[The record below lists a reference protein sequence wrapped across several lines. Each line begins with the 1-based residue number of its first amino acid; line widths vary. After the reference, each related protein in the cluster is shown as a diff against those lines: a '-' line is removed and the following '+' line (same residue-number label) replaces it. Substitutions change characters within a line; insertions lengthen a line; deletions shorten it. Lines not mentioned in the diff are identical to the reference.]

1 MQNDNVGPRPWL
13 TSYRSG
19 VPADII
25 PDFSDMLTLFE
36 STVRSVGDATALAYF
51 DGEVS
56 FTDLDRLS
64 DTLAVHL
71 LANGFIAGDRLA
83 VYLQNDPGF
92 VIGLLAAWKAGGAA
106 VVMNPMYRLRE
117 VKYLLADSGA
127 AFLLCEEGL
136 YTEVVVPI
144 LDSGDTRLRHV
155 VVSSPR
161 DHQQRNDTRVLP
173 PAVDVPGVPRLVEIT
188 AETHTLTE
196 THRPQPED
204 LAVLMYTSGTTGKP
218 KGAMI
223 PHRSLAFSSQTYRDW
238 IGLGASDRILGVAPL
253 FHITGLV
260 GHVGVGL
267 LTGGAVIL
275 GHRFHPDIVLDSIR
289 EHRPTFTVGSITVFN
304 NLSNRE
310 DITPDDFASFRA
322 VFSGGAPI
330 PPSLRD
336 FVRERT
342 GVLIHNLYGMTETTS
357 PAIGTPLGDLGR
369 VDPESGALS
378 VGVPVFNTS
387 VTILDENRRP
397 LPPGTIGE
405 IAVSGP
411 QVIEAYWQRPDDTAE
426 KIVDGEIA
434 TGDVGYMDEDGWVYL
449 VDRKTDMIIASGYK
463 VWPREVEDVLYSH
476 PAVGEAAVIGV
487 PDEYRGETVKAF
499 VTLKPGKGC
508 TEAELIDFCKSQM
521 AAYKYPRIIRFTDD
535 LPKSV
540 TGKILRRDLRDEAQ
554 EEKQS

>member
-1 MQNDNVGPRPWL
+1 MSTKANENVDVRPWL
-13 TSYRSG
+13 RSYSPG
-19 VPADII
+19 VPADLT
-25 PDFSDMLTLFE
+25 PAFSEMLTLFE
-36 STVRSVGDATALAYF
+36 ATVHEVGDAPAILYF
-51 DGEVS
+51 DGAVS
-56 FTDLDRLS
+56 FTELDRRS
-64 DTLAVHL
+64 DSMAAYLIE
-71 LANGFIAGDRLA
+71 NGFAAGDRLA
-83 VYLQNDPGF
+83 IYLQNDPGF
-92 VIGLLAAWKAGGAA
+92 IVCLLAAWKAGGAG
-106 VVMNPMYRLRE
+106 VVMNPMYRVRE
-117 VKYLLADSGA
+117 VTYLLADSGA
-127 AFLLCEEGL
+127 TFLVCDEGL
-136 YTEVVVPI
+136 YEEVIAPV
-144 LDSGDTRLRHV
+144 LDSGETRLDHV

-161 DHQQRNDTRVLP
+161 DHQQRDDSRVLGP
-173 PAVDVPGVPRLVEIT
+173 DREIPGVQKLSEVSGEDRELQT
-188 AETHTLTE
+188 R
-196 THRPQPED
+196 HRADSDD

-223 PHRSLAFSSQTYRDW
+223 THGSLAFSSQTYRDW

-260 GHVGVGL
+260 GHIGVGL
-267 LTGGAVIL
+267 LTGAAVIL
-275 GHRFHPDIVLDSIR
+275 GHRFHPDVVLDAIR

-304 NLSNRE
+304 NLSSRD
-310 DITPDDFASFRA
+310 DITLDDFASFRA

-342 GVLIHNLYGMTETTS
+342 GLLIHNLYGMTETTS
-357 PAIGTPLGDLGR
+357 PAIGVPLGNLGR

-387 VTILDENRRP
+387 VRIVDEERNSV
-397 LPPGTIGE
+397 PPGTVGE

-411 QVIEAYWQRPDDTAE
+411 QVIAAYWQRPEETAA

-476 PAVGEAAVIGV
+476 PAVREAAVVGV
-487 PDEYRGETVKAF
+487 PDKYRGETVKAF
-499 VTLKPGKGC
+499 VTVKQGVSC
-508 TEAELIDFCKSQM
+508 TETELIDFCKSQM
-521 AAYKYPRIIRFTDD
+521 AAYKYPRIIQFTGD

-540 TGKILRRDLRDEAQ
+540 TGKILRRDLRVETK
-554 EEKQS
+554 EG